1 MSSMWN
7 YFEKCRQKLFS
18 APQNIKR
25 LVKPQV
31 RNGGDTAKETLPDG
45 RIVQFHD
52 LQSNIPE
59 VKADKE
65 LYTVFKKVQKVLT
78 EMMKEKCPS
87 EEDLMELYGKIVV
100 NCHQPYIGQF
110 GCGNLKMVG
119 PKMQDFCL
127 RIDMLKRNYSKTILQ

>member
-1 MSSMWN
+1 M
-7 YFEKCRQKLFS
+7 
-18 APQNIKR
+18 
-25 LVKPQV
+25 
-31 RNGGDTAKETLPDG
+31 
-45 RIVQFHD
+45 QFHD

-110 GCGNLKMVG
+110 GCGILKMVG
-119 PKMQDFCL
+119 PKMQDFCPNMNMLKGFFKQSCNELWFIKKCRNCTFKANFLCQKLVLSKTNEIKKKNHL
-127 RIDMLKRNYSKTILQ
+127 RISI

>member
-1 MSSMWN
+1 M
-7 YFEKCRQKLFS
+7 
-18 APQNIKR
+18 
-25 LVKPQV
+25 
-31 RNGGDTAKETLPDG
+31 
-45 RIVQFHD
+45 QFHD

-100 NCHQPYIGQF
+100 NCHQPYIDDKGAKYLFVFLLSFPQ
-110 GCGNLKMVG
+110 NERK
-119 PKMQDFCL
+119 
-127 RIDMLKRNYSKTILQ
+127 IY

>member
-110 GCGNLKMVG
+110 GCGILKMVG
-119 PKMQDFCL
+119 PKMQDFCPL
-127 RIDMLKRNYSKTILQ
+127 YNMLKGNSFKTIL

>member
-1 MSSMWN
+1 M
-7 YFEKCRQKLFS
+7 
-18 APQNIKR
+18 
-25 LVKPQV
+25 
-31 RNGGDTAKETLPDG
+31 
-45 RIVQFHD
+45 QFHD

-100 NCHQPYIGQF
+100 NCHQQLLHVPHSSSKW
-110 GCGNLKMVG
+110 NLRKNLNKLCIV
-119 PKMQDFCL
+119 CY
-127 RIDMLKRNYSKTILQ
+127 NTN